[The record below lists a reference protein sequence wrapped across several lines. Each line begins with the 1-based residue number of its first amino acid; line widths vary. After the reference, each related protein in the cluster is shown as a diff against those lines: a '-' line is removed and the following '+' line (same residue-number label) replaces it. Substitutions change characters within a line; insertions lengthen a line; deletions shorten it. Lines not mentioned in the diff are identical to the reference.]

1 MKFNLKHI
9 AIATLAIAS
18 TACVDL
24 EPFDQLSDSNLWEK
38 PGDFESFA
46 NQMYGWTNSYNEIVY
61 SNGPHGDK
69 RSDLLCDK
77 GGFNIFSNGQFNI
90 PAGSDKSTGHYTDFY
105 KHIRRCNI
113 LIQNAATY
121 PGNPADIAQPLGE
134 AYFFRAYTY
143 YELLTIYG
151 DAIIV
156 DHVLDTDDPLLYA
169 KRNDRA
175 DVAEMIAS
183 DLDNAS
189 RLLKH
194 FSELEKGRVSREA
207 AYAFLSRAAL
217 YEASWQ
223 KFHKNNTGKANHFYD
238 IAINAASKVL
248 DKFDLFYNSTLG
260 SESYRYLF
268 ILEDEKCNPA
278 GVTKSAN
285 TEFIFSR
292 CYNAENP
299 INLNITKETFANA
312 QIASRKFADMFL
324 CQDGLPIEISGIYDS
339 SNTYM
344 DSEWANRDNRMS
356 NILMKP
362 HGVYWNNE
370 PTTSRTSWDDNDRTH
385 AATTNYI
392 PGSGSTGY
400 YTHKYS
406 AERLVTSKYESY
418 DYPIIRYAEVLLNYA
433 EALYER
439 DGHIADE
446 DLAISINKTRKR
458 VNPNMPDITNKFVN
472 ENGLDMRTE
481 IRRERTIELFNEGF
495 RIDDLKRWKTAE
507 TEMPMDI
514 CGITLSG
521 EYAREWTLNTLPL
534 NSKGQV
540 IYESGRQFKQKHYLY
555 PLPSD
560 QIQLNPNLGQNPE
573 W

>member
-1 MKFNLKHI
+1 M
-9 AIATLAIAS
+9 
-18 TACVDL
+18 
-24 EPFDQLSDSNLWEK
+24 
-38 PGDFESFA
+38 
-46 NQMYGWTNSYNEIVY
+46 
-61 SNGPHGDK
+61 
-69 RSDLLCDK
+69 
-77 GGFNIFSNGQFNI
+77 
-90 PAGSDKSTGHYTDFY
+90 
-105 KHIRRCNI
+105 
-113 LIQNAATY
+113 
-121 PGNPADIAQPLGE
+121 
-134 AYFFRAYTY
+134 
-143 YELLTIYG
+143 
-151 DAIIV
+151 
-156 DHVLDTDDPLLYA
+156 LDTDDPLLYA

-175 DVAEMIAS
+175 DVADMIAS
-183 DLDNAS
+183 DLGNAS

-207 AYAFLSRAAL
+207 ANAFLSRAAL

-223 KFHKNNTGKANHFYD
+223 KFHNNNTEKANHFYD
-238 IAINAASKVL
+238 IAINAAKEVL
-248 DKFDLFYNSTLG
+248 GKFDLFYNSTLG
-260 SESYRYLF
+260 TESYRYMF

-299 INLNITKETFANA
+299 IKKNITKETFANA

-324 CQDGLPIEISGIYDS
+324 CQDGLPIDISEIFDS
-339 SNTYM
+339 SNASM

-362 HGVYWNNE
+362 HGVFWNNE
-370 PTTSRTSWDDNDRTH
+370 ANTCRTSWDDNDRTH
-385 AATTNYI
+385 AATTDYK

-400 YTHKYS
+400 YTHKYA
-406 AERLVTSKYESY
+406 AERLVTSEYESY

-439 DGHIADE
+439 DGRIADE
-446 DLAISINKTRKR
+446 DLALSINKTRKR
-458 VNPNMPDITNKFVN
+458 VNPNMPDLTNKFVTD
-472 ENGLDMRTE
+472 NGLDMRTE

-507 TEMPMDI
+507 VEMPMDI

-540 IYESGRQFKQKHYLY
+540 VYESGRQFKQKHYLY